1 LETTGTHIG
10 IVKELAG
17 GDAKVHFTRG
27 SACAHCG
34 ACLTVGSS
42 EMEITLPNTLGAK
55 PGDRVS
61 VDLSPKRMV
70 QASLLAYAVPL
81 ALLIAGV
88 LIGSRYADWAGLAL
102 GLGACG
108 IGYLILRLVELRT
121 RKKKTFQPRMVRI
134 LDESEEMPQESCG
147 R

>member
-1 LETTGTHIG
+1 MESNGSHIG
-10 IVKELAG
+10 IVTELVG
-17 GDAKVHFTRG
+17 RDAKVRFLRS

-55 PGDRVS
+55 PGDRVA

-88 LIGSRYADWAGLAL
+88 LIGSRYADWAGLVL
-102 GLGACG
+102 GVGACG
-108 IGYLILRLVELRT
+108 IGYLILRVVEIRS
-121 RKKKTFQPRMVRI
+121 RKKKSFQPRMERI
-134 LDESEEMPQESCG
+134 LDDGEEPPDQVCG
-147 R
+147 A